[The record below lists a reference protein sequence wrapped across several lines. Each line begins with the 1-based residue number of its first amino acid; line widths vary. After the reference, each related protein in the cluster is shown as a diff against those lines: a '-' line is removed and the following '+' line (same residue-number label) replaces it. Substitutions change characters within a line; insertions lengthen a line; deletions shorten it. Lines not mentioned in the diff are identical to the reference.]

1 MKILLQQ
8 KIAKQYYYH
17 YWFYF
22 SFREPLDSSLTV
34 RVKDTN
40 LFGPSFIHS
49 AIVWTTPNNVY
60 HHYI

>member
-1 MKILLQQ
+1 MKILHNKKLQSS
-8 KIAKQYYYH
+8 IIIIIC
-17 YWFYF
+17 FTF
-22 SFREPLDSSLTV
+22 LFFPLDSSLTV